1 MNKLND
7 IISIDLHIHSTFSAY
22 NEYYGYVKNSIIEN
36 FDVLFHIMSYT

>member
-22 NEYYGYVKNSIIEN
+22 KIMDMSKIQISRILMYYYKN
-36 FDVLFHIMSYT
+36 